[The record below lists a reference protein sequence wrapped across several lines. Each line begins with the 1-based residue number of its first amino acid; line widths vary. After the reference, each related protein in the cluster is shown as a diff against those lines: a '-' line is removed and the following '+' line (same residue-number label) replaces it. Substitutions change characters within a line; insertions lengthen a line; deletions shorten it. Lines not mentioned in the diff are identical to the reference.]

1 MTGLSREAGKILL
14 QSFNSLVVTERVR
27 EILTPDFFSQL
38 VFTQLL
44 YQFWPKREARR

>member
-38 VFTQLL
+38 FLQLL
-44 YQFWPKREARR
+44 DQFWPKREARR

>member
-27 EILTPDFFSQL
+27 EILTPDFFSRL
-38 VFTQLL
+38 FLQLL